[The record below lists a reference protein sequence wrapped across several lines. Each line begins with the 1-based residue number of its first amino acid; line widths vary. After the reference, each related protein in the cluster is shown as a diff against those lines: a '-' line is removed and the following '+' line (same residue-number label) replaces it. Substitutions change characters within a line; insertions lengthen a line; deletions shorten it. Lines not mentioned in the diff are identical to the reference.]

1 MMKFLR
7 TAHSPAKPLLLPLS
21 LLVALWGVPA
31 FSAASELVD
40 AFNLAL
46 QNDRTY
52 LNAQAE
58 ERLGQLDASR
68 AGLSYLPTVF
78 MDQGRSAFEKT
89 NRTTLQAVQPLVDVD
104 KYTAYKEAP
113 VKAAYAQAS
122 LEAKEIELTK
132 RLFFSFD
139 TLVKSIA
146 LRRLALSEAEA
157 LERQVQRAQR
167 RFELGY
173 GSVMD
178 ISLAQVQHAQ
188 ALARYQSL
196 QNDIQLA
203 QQKLYSMTGV
213 NYSLIKSQPVEEL
226 SPAALNALLKVA
238 AAGGAEANAP
248 TAAEHPLILQ
258 AKEQLKLAE
267 LSMTRAKSSYL
278 PQVNLIVRNTQFAG
292 MSDQYQG
299 VQMSF
304 PTGVSAYGMQAT
316 ARAQVDVDRAR
327 RALEEVQEQ
336 LRLERESTDWAL
348 RVNAQ
353 ELVFR
358 NSAVKVSEQN
368 VASTEKAYEAGIVKA
383 SDVVNAILASFDVRR
398 QKLQLLISMSE
409 QQLLNSLNRGV
420 SSRAA
425 LEAVSHFFSE

>member
-1 MMKFLR
+1 MNFLHTVR
-7 TAHSPAKPLLLPLS
+7 TAASASQRSMALLGLLCGLS
-21 LLVALWGVPA
+21 SW
-31 FSAASELVD
+31 SSASELVD
-40 AFNLAL
+40 AFNQAL
-46 QNDRTY
+46 QNDRAY

-58 ERLGQLDASR
+58 EKLGQLDASR

-78 MDQGRSAFEKT
+78 MDQGRSAFEKS
-89 NRTTLQAVQPLVDVD
+89 NRTTLQAIQPLVDVD
-104 KYTAYKEAP
+104 KYTALKEAP
-113 VKAAYAQAS
+113 VKAAFAQAS
-122 LEAKEIELTK
+122 LGSKEVELTK
-132 RLFFSFD
+132 RLFFAFD
-139 TLVKSIA
+139 SLVKSMA
-146 LRRLALSEAEA
+146 LRRLALMEAQA

-173 GSVMD
+173 GSIMD

-188 ALARYQSL
+188 AMARYQSL

-213 NYSLIKSQPVEEL
+213 HYRELKSQPVEEL
-226 SPAALNALLKVA
+226 SALALKTLLSVPVPGTAESSAEVA
-238 AAGGAEANAP
+238 L
-248 TAAEHPLILQ
+248 EHPTILQ

-267 LSMTRAKSSYL
+267 LGMTRAKSSYF
-278 PQVNLIVRNTQFAG
+278 PQVNLIVRNTQLAG
-292 MSDQYQG
+292 LSDQYQG
-299 VQMSF
+299 VQISF

-336 LRLERESTDWAL
+336 LRLERESTAWAL
-348 RVNAQ
+348 KVNAQ
-353 ELVFR
+353 ELIFR
-358 NSAVKVSEQN
+358 SSAVKVSEQN

-398 QKLQLLISMSE
+398 QKLLLLISMSE
-409 QQLLNSLNRGV
+409 QQLLNALNRGMT
-420 SSRAA
+420 SRGA